1 MKIDLSYL
9 NPEQKNAVLEIR
21 KPVLLMAPVGTGK
34 TKVLALRAAHAID
47 CGIESSSILCLSFTN
62 RAAKEVR
69 ERLSKLLGKK
79 CPNGTTKTFPP
90 LFATALPAA
99 TDIIGIVYDF

>member
-69 ERLSKLLGKK
+69 ERLVKLLGETA
-79 CPNGTTKTFPP
+79 PTPATNAFPAP
-90 LFATALPAA
+90 CAPRLPPSP
-99 TDIIGIVYDF
+99 